1 MYNLLLLR
9 TKYTKCCATIDFYTH
24 YSHTNLIIDK
34 DGIDDIS
41 KRKNPIKFDSY
52 HSIVPLCSLAVSH

>member
-9 TKYTKCCATIDFYTH
+9 TKYTKCCATIEFYTH
-24 YSHTNLIIDK
+24 YSQTNLNIDK

-41 KRKNPIKFDSY
+41 ERKNPIEFNSY
-52 HSIVPLCSLAVSH
+52 RSIVPLCSLAVSR

>member
-1 MYNLLLLR
+1 MYTLLISAKKD
-9 TKYTKCCATIDFYTH
+9 TKWCSTLKLSTI
-24 YSHTNLIIDK
+24 YSDTNINK
-34 DGIDDIS
+34 DGIDDVS

>member
-1 MYNLLLLR
+1 MYNLLILR

-34 DGIDDIS
+34 DGIDDIF